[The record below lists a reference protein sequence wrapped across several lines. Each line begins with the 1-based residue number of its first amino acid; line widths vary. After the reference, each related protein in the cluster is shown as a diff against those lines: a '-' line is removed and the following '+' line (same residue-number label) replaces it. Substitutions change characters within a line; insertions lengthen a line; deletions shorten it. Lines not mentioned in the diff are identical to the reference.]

1 MKSSL
6 NKFKKLFPFFIL
18 PLFVWA
24 IGVGSNPNTNTGI
37 KSQVEFHQDNNT
49 ANFFHYH
56 TLEVEESEFVF
67 IESEPEFE
75 VELDWFLIN
84 SKAVK
89 FKNTDL
95 KQSSN
100 SYTTLL
106 LTSKET
112 IPLYDLYCNWKFHL
126 S

>member
-24 IGVGSNPNTNTGI
+24 LGVGSNPSNNTEI
-37 KSQVEFHQDNNT
+37 KSQVEFHQKNN
-49 ANFFHYH
+49 ASNFFHYH
-56 TLEVEESEFVF
+56 SLEVEESEFVF

-75 VELDWFLIN
+75 VELDWFLVN
-84 SKAVK
+84 SKSVK
-89 FKNTDL
+89 FKNSDL

-100 SYTTLL
+100 LFTSSL

-112 IPLYDLYCNWKFHL
+112 IPLYDLYCNWKLHL